1 MTTVIDIDATAAQ
14 MREDL
19 QRILITDLAQ
29 AASAHDR
36 QVIEAQALFMECRI
50 QLMRAT
56 AEMSAQQIA
65 MDIRRQAAADVMANM
80 LLALMLAF
88 GKPEEFS
95 DLLDAALS
103 NAIANARTSPS
114 SEVTIIRR
122 ALS

>member
-1 MTTVIDIDATAAQ
+1 MSTVIDIDATAAQ

-80 LLALMLAF
+80 TLALTLAL
-88 GKPEEFS
+88 GEPEEFGDMITAS
-95 DLLDAALS
+95 FLK
-103 NAIANARTSPS
+103 AIAKLQTAPL
-114 SEVTIIRR
+114 SELTIIRR